1 MGKNTCKWSNKVL
14 ISKIHKELMQLNINK
29 QTTQSK
35 QWAEDLNRHFCVS
48 FNEDR
53 FPGGSAGKEHAC
65 NRRPRIYSWRRFP
78 GKGIGYPLQYS
89 WASLVAQLGKNLP
102 TMWETWIQSLDW
114 ENPLE
119 KRRATHSSKL
129 AWRIPWTL
137 YSPWGCKEWH
147 DWVTFTFQRRHTD
160 GQKAHEKMSN
170 IINY

>member
-48 FNEDR
+48 FTEDR

-102 TMWETWIQSLDW
+102 AMWETWIQSLDW

-137 YSPWGCKEWH
+137 
-147 DWVTFTFQRRHTD
+147 
-160 GQKAHEKMSN
+160 
-170 IINY
+170 